1 MFFFALS
8 LMRFMAY
15 VTCFLLIIESYVKLK
30 AVSLESQHPEFK
42 SQLGHF
48 LAKYPPT
55 NYSDFFQLLRS
66 FMKEKKKKL
75 LRGSP

>member
-30 AVSLESQHPEFK
+30 AVSSSSDLDRIISVLLTP
-42 SQLGHF
+42 
-48 LAKYPPT
+48 YPAFISHIQPGLCKQVS
-55 NYSDFFQLLRS
+55 YICGLRPVS
-66 FMKEKKKKL
+66 A
-75 LRGSP
+75 S